1 MSRQTLA
8 TEKFFSDC
16 HKQFG
21 DRFDY
26 SETIYTTLKKP
37 VKVTC
42 RKHHK
47 TFVVPEARNHLRP
60 KSGGCSEC
68 EQEAARLPLK
78 DFIERANDIHGA
90 KYDYSRV
97 TYDNLNQKVT
107 IKCPLHGWFDQKAA
121 HHLSGHECEECGIT
135 KRGIS
140 RRVATE
146 GIIERFKKRHGNK
159 YDYSKIDYQGFHKPV
174 TIICPIPGHGEF
186 RQSPNVHLMGCGCQ
200 TCGGNPRLTQSEF
213 LRKAHE
219 VHGNRYDYSRVE
231 VDGVDQPVEIICR
244 KHESFWQTPYS
255 HLNGANC
262 NRCSDIVPKTRE
274 EAIES
279 FRATHG
285 KKYDDSLVDYKNN
298 ATKVIVICPEPGHGQ
313 FLVTPV
319 NHRRGRGC
327 PDCST
332 SGFDVTKPAILYY
345 VRIDD
350 VTRGTLYKI
359 GITNRS
365 FDDRYGSEDQAKMTR
380 LKIWEFEDGHKAK
393 QREAEIISEYIN
405 FQYKGPAVIS
415 TGNVDQHREV
425 FTCDILSLDH
435 DVIGV

>member
-8 TEKFFSDC
+8 SENFFRHC
-16 HKQFG
+16 HEQFG
-21 DRFDY
+21 DHFDY
-26 SETIYTTLKKP
+26 SETIYTAAKEP

-47 TFVVPEARNHLRP
+47 TFAVEARNHLRS
-60 KSGGCSEC
+60 KSGGCTEC
-68 EQEAARLPLK
+68 KKEESRLPLK
-78 DFIERANDIHGA
+78 DFIDRAGEIHGA

-121 HHLSGHECEECGIT
+121 HHLCGHGCEKCGIT

-140 RRVATE
+140 RRAAAE
-146 GIIERFKKRHGNK
+146 DIIERFKKIHGNK
-159 YDYSKIDYQGFHKPV
+159 YDYSKVDYQTYHEPV
-174 TIICPIPGHGEF
+174 TIICPITGHGEF
-186 RQSPNVHLMGCGCQ
+186 RQGPVVHLMGHGCQ
-200 TCGGNPRLTQSEF
+200 KCGGNPPLTQFEF

-219 VHGNRYDYSRVE
+219 IHGSRYDYSRVE
-231 VDGVDQPVEIICR
+231 VDGVDQPVEIICG

-255 HLNGANC
+255 HLKGANC

-285 KKYDDSLVDYKNN
+285 NKYDYSLVDYKNN
-298 ATKVIVICPEPGHGQ
+298 STKITVICPEHGP
-313 FLVTPV
+313 FFPTPV

-327 PDCST
+327 PDCASF
-332 SGFDVTKPAILYY
+332 GFDAMKPGILYY
-345 VRIDD
+345 ARIDD
-350 VTRGTLYKI
+350 VIRGTLYKI

-365 FDDRYGSEDQAKMTR
+365 FDERYRPEDKAKMT
-380 LKIWEFEDGHKAK
+380 LIKTWEFEDGHKAS
-393 QREAEIISEYIN
+393 QREQEIIREYVD
-405 FQYKGPAVIS
+405 FQYKGPAVILTS
-415 TGNVDQHREV
+415 APEQNQHREV

-435 DVIGV
+435 DVI